1 MEPENVDSSSLNPS
15 PGGRAAGPSSGAT
28 HPPQW
33 SYHANENV
41 DRMRSGYLKGPS
53 DFSLY
58 VTNWFGQRYETDTG
72 YFNVRFDRYSGVN
85 IELIPVWIKE
95 EKVADNGEIITN
107 QIQKVKIVTGQDLC
121 LTLLVDYGSGYHES
135 IISLRDHLVS

>member
-1 MEPENVDSSSLNPS
+1 MEPETVVSFPLSSVLDAPPSLFSVD
-15 PGGRAAGPSSGAT
+15 
-28 HPPQW
+28 QW
-33 SYHANENV
+33 SYHPNENV

-72 YFNVRFDRYSGVN
+72 YFTVRFDRYSGAN

-95 EKVADNGEIITN
+95 EKVEKDGEIITN